1 MAELTKYD
9 ALLCE
14 IEPYTVSPLTIKKA
28 LADAGVT
35 EAEGDYDTENDR
47 RGVAKAAIL
56 ILAKL
61 LVLSSDSLGKS
72 SQGYN
77 TSELNSRIK
86 RLCGECGLSVDD
98 YVEVSTVTDGSNR
111 W

>member
-1 MAELTKYD
+1 MADLTKYD
-9 ALLCE
+9 ALMCE
-14 IEPYTVSPLTIKKA
+14 VEPYTVSPLTARKA

-35 EAEGDYDTENDR
+35 GTDEAYDTEADR
-47 RGVAKAAIL
+47 KGVAKAAIL
-56 ILAKL
+56 VLSKL

-77 TSELNSRIK
+77 TSELEKRIK
-86 RLCGECGLSVDD
+86 RLCNECGEDVSD
-98 YVEVSTVTDGSNR
+98 YVEISSITDGSNR